1 MNRRV
6 AIPEL
11 MTEGAAPRYEQ
22 IAAAF
27 CRAIETGELR
37 PNDRLPTVRSLAS
50 ELNVSLKTA
59 TAAYKFLTQKG
70 WTRGEI
76 GRGTF
81 VGERREEVVG
91 KRLSAATVGGNRR
104 PQRKSPWRRRT
115 LANLVDRLRS
125 AYPEAANCS
134 FGGPDGSLLPI
145 KLIKRHWRT
154 ACDSLDGQALQYQTA
169 DPIEELSAILP
180 ARLGR
185 DGIPANAADLTI
197 GTSAQQLIGLAVEVV
212 RRLHNHGEAVLAVEQ
227 PGYST
232 MFDTWDRASVRMVG
246 FEMNEDGG
254 SLESLESALQA
265 GANAVLFTPRA
276 QNPTGCSWTPQRLR
290 ALGDL
295 LHRHPGVVVV
305 EDDHFG
311 EVSEAGGGSLL
322 ADTRLEERVIY
333 LRSFSKAIAPDLRL
347 CIAAARPPLKALLQE
362 AKSDADGWSSRLL
375 QKVLAGVL
383 QDSELDPWLNRARQT
398 YRVRRERAVQVL
410 TATAPSGVDVWPAR
424 DGVNLW
430 IHLPTGIDAIEV
442 IERAAALGVIAA
454 PGEVFYLSPGHHDV
468 IRFTV
473 GSVGTDNVSTCTELL
488 VKAISQ
494 SAGAPSKTIHV

>member
-1 MNRRV
+1 M
-6 AIPEL
+6 IPQIAMPKL
-11 MTEGAAPRYEQ
+11 KTVGGAPQYEQ
-22 IAAAF
+22 IADAF
-27 CRAIETGELR
+27 SRAIEDGELR
-37 PNDRLPTVRSLAS
+37 PNDRLPTVRGLAS
-50 ELNVSLKTA
+50 ELNVSLKTV
-59 TAAYKFLTQKG
+59 TAAYRSLTQRG

-81 VGERREEVVG
+81 VAGHREEIVA
-91 KRLSAATVGGNRR
+91 KRLSATTASTGR
-104 PQRKSPWRRRT
+104 PPRRKSPWRRRT

-125 AYPEAANCS
+125 AYPEATNCS
-134 FGGPDGSLLPI
+134 FGGPDGSLLPL

-154 ACDSLDGQALQYQTA
+154 ACDSIDGQALQYQTA
-169 DPIEELSAILP
+169 DPIEELSATLP

-185 DGIPANAADLTI
+185 DGIPVDAADLTI
-197 GTSAQQLIGLAVEVV
+197 GTSAQQFIGLTAEVV
-212 RRLHNHGEAVLAVEQ
+212 SRLHNHGEAVFAVEQ
-227 PGYST
+227 PGYCT
-232 MFDTWDRASVRMVG
+232 MFDTWDRANVRMVG
-246 FEMNEDGG
+246 FELNEDGG
-254 SLESLESALQA
+254 SLESLEIALQA

-276 QNPTGCSWTPQRLR
+276 QNPTGCSWTPRHVR
-290 ALGDL
+290 DLGDM
-295 LHRHPGVVVV
+295 LHRYPGVIIV

-311 EVSEAGGGSLL
+311 EVSEAKAGSLL

-333 LRSFSKAIAPDLRL
+333 LRSFSKAIAPDLRV
-347 CIAAARPPLKALLQE
+347 CMAAARPPLKALLQE

-383 QDSELDPWLNRARQT
+383 QDSELDPWLSRVRQT
-398 YRVRRERAVQVL
+398 YRLRRERAVEVL
-410 TATAPSGVDVWPAR
+410 TTTAPAGVDVWPAR

-473 GSVGTDNVSTCTELL
+473 GSVATDNVSACAELL
-488 VKAISQ
+488 VRAIRL
-494 SAGAPSKTIHV
+494 SAGAPSTTIHV